1 MPATVHVLA
10 RFTARPGKEDA
21 LKAVLIGLVPPTRRE
36 LGCYQ
41 YDLLVDNSDDYQAE
55 YVRNFVERWDDEAA
69 LDQHL
74 ETSHLKK
81 ALTQI
86 EDLVEVPPEIRRYT
100 LV

>member
-10 RFTARPGKEDA
+10 RFAARSGKEDA
-21 LKAVLIGLVPPTRRE
+21 LKAVLLKLVPPTRRE

-41 YDLLVDNSDDYQAE
+41 YDLLVNNSDPGKFC
-55 YVRNFVERWDDEAA
+55 FVERWDDNVA

-74 ETSHLKK
+74 ETEHVKK
-81 ALTQI
+81 ALGQL
-86 EDLVEVPPEIRRYT
+86 EDLVEAPPDIQRFT

>member
-10 RFTARPGKEDA
+10 RFVAKSGKEDA
-21 LKAVLIGLVPPTRRE
+21 LRTVLTALVPPTRRE

-41 YDLLVDNSDDYQAE
+41 YDLLVETADP
-55 YVRNFVERWDDEAA
+55 RHFCFVERWDDNEA

-74 ETSHLKK
+74 GAPHVRS
-81 ALTQI
+81 ALEQI
-86 EDLVEVPPEIRRYT
+86 EDLVESPPDIRRYT

>member
-10 RFTARPGKEDA
+10 RFVARSGKEDA
-21 LKAVLIGLVPPTRRE
+21 LKAVLIGMVPPTRRE

-41 YDLLVDNSDDYQAE
+41 YDLLND
-55 YVRNFVERWDDEAA
+55 RNDPRQFCFVERWDDNEA

-74 ETSHLKK
+74 ETAHVKK
-81 ALTQI
+81 ALEQVQ
-86 EDLVEVPPEIRRYT
+86 DLVEGPPEIHRYE

>member
-1 MPATVHVLA
+1 MAATIHVLA

-21 LKAVLIGLVPPTRRE
+21 LKSVLTALVPPTRRE

-41 YDLLVDNSDDYQAE
+41 YDLLIDSADARQFC
-55 YVRNFVERWDDEAA
+55 FVERWDDEAA

-74 ETSHLKK
+74 NTAHLRK
-81 ALTQI
+81 ALG
-86 EDLVEVPPEIRRYT
+86 ELEELVEAPPDIRRYT